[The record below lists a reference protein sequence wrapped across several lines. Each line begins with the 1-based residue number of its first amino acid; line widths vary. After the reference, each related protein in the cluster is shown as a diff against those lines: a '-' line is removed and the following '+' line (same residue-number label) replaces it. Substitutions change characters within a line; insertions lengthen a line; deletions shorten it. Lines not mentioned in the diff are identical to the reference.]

1 MKNSTFAEENSAYQF
16 PMSDPLPS
24 EEKRPL
30 CRRGFLT
37 MLALAGG
44 GLFIQRKPEV
54 VEGLLMQAKDYLAS
68 IPVPTIRS
76 LREDNDDPA
85 TRTAY
90 AAFLAAIGL
99 ENIAASTILN
109 PHFNRHG
116 AVQNSLPPE
125 KLWQNLIPT
134 LRVVDTM
141 AGELNE
147 RVKILSAYRS
157 PAYNATC
164 PGAAK
169 FSQHLRNKAL
179 DIQFRSPPAK
189 VAALARKLRSQ
200 GLFRGGVGLYPNFT
214 HIDTRGFTSDW

>member
-1 MKNSTFAEENSAYQF
+1 
-16 PMSDPLPS
+16 MSDPWPS
-24 EEKRPL
+24 EEKKPL
-30 CRRGFLT
+30 CRRSFLA

-44 GLFIQRKPEV
+44 GLLIQRKPEAV
-54 VEGLLMQAKDYLAS
+54 QGLLRQAQGYLAS
-68 IPVPTIRS
+68 IPMPHFPVLGEAEGGDS
-76 LREDNDDPA
+76 PA
-85 TRTAY
+85 IRTAY
-90 AAFLAAIGL
+90 AAFLATVGL
-99 ENIAASTILN
+99 ENIAAPTILT

-116 AVQNSLPPE
+116 EVRNSLPPE

-189 VAALARKLRSQ
+189 VAALARKLRDQ
-200 GLFRGGVGLYPNFT
+200 GLFRGGIGLYPSFT
-214 HIDTRGFTSDW
+214 HVDTRGHNSDW